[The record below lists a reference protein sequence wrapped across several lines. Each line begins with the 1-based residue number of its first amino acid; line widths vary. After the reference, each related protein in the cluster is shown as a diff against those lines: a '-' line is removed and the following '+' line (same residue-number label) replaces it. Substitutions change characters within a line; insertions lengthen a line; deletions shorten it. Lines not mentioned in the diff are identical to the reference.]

1 MIKIKNLDQFRAQ
14 IDKFVE
20 GAKQDAQDA
29 AVGLAEVAFQKVLDE
44 SPQFSGDFVS
54 AWQVS
59 ARGPVSYFTPWGGGS
74 KKPGEYQKGDD
85 EPINYALANTKGAFA
100 ALRSVPLGSSIF
112 LSNSATHDEPY
123 AWKIEEGKIKFR
135 PENPNADRVVSRA
148 VSNTGRQYPK
158 INKANLAALRKV
170 GV

>member
-1 MIKIKNLDQFRAQ
+1 MIRIKNLDQFRAQ

-29 AVGLAEVAFQKVLDE
+29 AVGLAAEAFERILYQ

-59 ARGPVSYFTPWGGGS
+59 ARGPVTYFEPWSGGS
-74 KKPGEYQKGDD
+74 KEPGEYQKGDE

-112 LSNSATHDEPY
+112 LSNSAKHDEPY
-123 AWKIEEGKIKFR
+123 AWKIEKGQIKFR
-135 PENPNADRVVSRA
+135 EVNPDADRVVARA
-148 VSNTGRQYPK
+148 VSNTARAFPK
-158 INKANLAALRKV
+158 IGKPSLAILKRV